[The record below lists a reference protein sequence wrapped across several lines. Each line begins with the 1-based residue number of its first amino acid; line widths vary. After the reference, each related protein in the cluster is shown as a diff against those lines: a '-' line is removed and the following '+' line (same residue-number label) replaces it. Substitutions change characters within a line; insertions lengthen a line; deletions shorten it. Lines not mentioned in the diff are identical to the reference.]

1 MSIENLEEIKDNYYK
16 RVGGM
21 TIKWEDLYIK
31 DFMQETINT
40 FKNQSDEIASLRQQ
54 LAQNPDYLYVPRMEG
69 TDGVDNIR

>member
-54 LAQNPDYLYVPRMEG
+54 LAQNPDYIYVPRMEG